1 MKKYF
6 ALALFIP
13 FFSFATE
20 SKDAAAA
27 LASPAEVA
35 VGSSENT
42 KASEADVK
50 SASEVPPQAAA
61 AAAIQAAPTSN
72 LTEAEIPVKLD
83 AEKKATAS
91 DHAWP
96 KVLGGLIIC
105 GSLIFGSVVLVR
117 KYSLKNQKNP
127 MHQIKVV
134 TQYHLGPR
142 KSLAVIRIAG
152 ESVLVGVTDHHI
164 SLIKSLSLLDGEL
177 PETDEVP
184 QNFQTTLNKQEIEG
198 EEFSIQGLQDV
209 VKNKLKSMRNI

>member
-50 SASEVPPQAAA
+50 SASEAPSQATAAVP
-61 AAAIQAAPTSN
+61 AAPTSN

-184 QNFQTTLNKQEIEG
+184 QNFQMTLNKQEIEG